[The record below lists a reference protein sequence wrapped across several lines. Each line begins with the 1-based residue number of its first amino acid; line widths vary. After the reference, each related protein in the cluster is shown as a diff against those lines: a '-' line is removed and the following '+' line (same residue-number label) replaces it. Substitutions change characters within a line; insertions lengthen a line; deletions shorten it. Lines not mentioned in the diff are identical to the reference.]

1 MLAATNTLSVVGG
14 GLAVGV
20 GVGAAVGVAV
30 GFAVGAAVG
39 VAVGACVGTVDWVA
53 IGVGV
58 GELELPENVPLYAKY
73 PRVAATITMTTNTIA
88 MYFLF
93 ILIVLDVTSQ

>member
-20 GVGAAVGVAV
+20 GVGTAVGVAV

-39 VAVGACVGTVDWVA
+39 VAVGACVGTVDAVA
-53 IGVGV
+53 VGVGV
-58 GELELPENVPLYAKY
+58 GELEPPENVPLYAKY
-73 PRVAATITMTTNTIA
+73 PTVAATITMTTNAIVT
-88 MYFLF
+88 YLVF
-93 ILIVLDVTSQ
+93 ISIVLDVTSQ